1 MTILVLNGSPR
12 KSGRRRHRL
21 HNSVSIQL
29 FLLTEHRRIP
39 CGKGN
44 PEIIRIQDCAESS
57 SCRNKNLINTRSKKL
72 VEVLKEKYPKLKK

>member
-21 HNSVSIQL
+21 HNSVSIQV

-44 PEIIRIQDCAESS
+44 PEIIRIQDCTESS
-57 SCRNKNLINTRSKKL
+57 SCRNEKAVKMKKVFGKTR
-72 VEVLKEKYPKLKK
+72 